1 MGAFLEDDALRNA
14 LLELCLHRPSQE
26 SVFISQTVLTLP
38 RDLPRAP
45 SCLPR
50 RRLGVE
56 ACQRGSQRV
65 QSPALGILVTLYK
78 SLHILIAI
86 PLVSVMPSPTIRAM
100 ISIEGFPQHKS
111 CIYEEQ
117 KVRVTRQYRRDPPL
131 ESFIPHKGENRYI

>member
-38 RDLPRAP
+38 RDRPWAP
-45 SCLPR
+45 SSSTAAVGGGR
-50 RRLGVE
+50 
-56 ACQRGSQRV
+56 CQRGSQRV

-100 ISIEGFPQHKS
+100 ISIEGFPQHNS

-131 ESFIPHKGENRYI
+131 GSFIPHKDENRYI